1 MGITDLQPLA
11 ILFEQVGDVLENVK
25 IKCAKFRPVIL
36 VIQMVLRPDLHAN
49 PL

>member
-11 ILFEQVGDVLENVK
+11 IRFDEVGEVLENVK
-25 IKCAKFRPVIL
+25 IKRAKFRPVVL
-36 VIQMVLRPDLHAN
+36 VIQMVLRADLHAK